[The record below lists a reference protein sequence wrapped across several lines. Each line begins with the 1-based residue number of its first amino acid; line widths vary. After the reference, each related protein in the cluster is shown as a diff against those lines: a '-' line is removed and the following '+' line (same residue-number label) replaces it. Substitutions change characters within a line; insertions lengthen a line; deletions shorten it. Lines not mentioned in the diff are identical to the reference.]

1 MWEPIID
8 LFWVGRDSMEP
19 KRFREMNIWERRLV
33 DKLLEIPFP
42 GSRDLAIQLRDSLVC
57 SIDENGSVDFLVSTK
72 KKVSVH
78 NPIPVEAE
86 AEDSD
91 GITIHLLLHV
101 IDGIARGIEVYKED
115 SSDVIKFPDPT
126 ALRLF
131 SPP

>member
-1 MWEPIID
+1 
-8 LFWVGRDSMEP
+8 MEP

-33 DKLLEIPFP
+33 DKLLETPFP

-72 KKVSVH
+72 KKVTVH

-126 ALRLF
+126 ALLLF

>member
-1 MWEPIID
+1 
-8 LFWVGRDSMEP
+8 MES

-101 IDGIARGIEVYKED
+101 IEGIARGIEVYKED